1 MLVTPPIV
9 VDLGKASDDEIDLL
23 MQGEGPLV
31 EDIAEV
37 MRLLRRDTG
46 PQTGERVF
54 LPVVAAYIRDDDGG
68 KPYVVDEDD
77 SDDLPAMRSDRGQ
90 Y

>member
-9 VDLGKASDDEIDLL
+9 VDLGKASDDEIELL
-23 MQGEGPLV
+23 RQGTGSLV
-31 EDIAEV
+31 EDIEEV

-46 PQTGERVF
+46 PQTGDRVF
-54 LPVVAAYIRDDDGG
+54 LPVVATYIRDDAE
-68 KPYVVDEDD
+68 KPYVVEEDD
-77 SDDLPAMRSDRGQ
+77 RGDLPATRSDRNR

>member
-9 VDLGKASDDEIDLL
+9 VDLGKVSDDEIDLL
-23 MQGEGPLV
+23 MQGTGPLI
-31 EDIAEV
+31 EDIEEV

-46 PQTGERVF
+46 PQTDGRVF
-54 LPVVAAYIRDDDGG
+54 LPVVATYVHDESDG
-68 KPYVVDEDD
+68 KPYAVEEDD
-77 SDDLPAMRSDRGQ
+77 SHDLRATRSDQNQ

>member
-23 MQGEGPLV
+23 MQGTGPLV

-37 MRLLRRDTG
+37 MRLLRRDAG

-54 LPVVAAYIRDDDGG
+54 LPVVATYVRNDDDG
-68 KPYVVDEDD
+68 KPYVVEEDD
-77 SDDLPAMRSDRGQ
+77 DDLPATRSDQNR

>member
-23 MQGEGPLV
+23 MQGTGPLV
-31 EDIAEV
+31 GDIEEV

-46 PQTGERVF
+46 PQTGNRVF
-54 LPVVAAYIRDDDGG
+54 LPVVATYMRDDDDR
-68 KPYVVDEDD
+68 KPYAVEEDD
-77 SDDLPAMRSDRGQ
+77 SDDLPATRSDRNG

>member
-23 MQGEGPLV
+23 LQGTGPLL
-31 EDIAEV
+31 EDIEEV
-37 MRLLRRDTG
+37 MRLLGRDTG

-54 LPVVAAYIRDDDGG
+54 LPVVATYVRSDEE
-68 KPYVVDEDD
+68 KSYVVEEAD
-77 SDDLPAMRSDRGQ
+77 SDDLPATRSGQ
-90 Y
+90 KRY